1 MAKKRIL
8 SKAVEGIAS
17 LFKSKSK
24 DVAEGVAKVEN
35 VFAKNLV
42 DEFGVDEV
50 RESYRIIDTADAD
63 PQLSKLFYRENESKM
78 DELVNLLEARYM
90 GSERLHAHPLSFNR
104 RGPGAAERYSKL
116 NETGERLTDMPGG
129 PGDRV
134 LYGKHYGE
142 MSMTKNREGQRIYKN
157 EKPTIFDEGTKI
169 TDEGST
175 IQGEVVD
182 DMVNTSQGQMTRR
195 EYEVLKAQDENPL
208 LGGITA
214 GKKVKLLDEG
224 NAVQDSLYE
233 KTIADIPLINRMM
246 KETGKTETEIRE
258 AIAELANQGYES
270 GSPKLM
276 SAFDD
281 DSIRAFVSNKQAV
294 PGETES
300 FVDDMMEALGEGP
313 RKQMDDLITGMTNES
328 DEILQSMKKM
338 EAEAKAMTE
347 IARAE
352 QTQVGEAIEA
362 FNRMMDDGEDPAEA
376 LQFLQD
382 ALKKTRT
389 KQADGGRVEMAL
401 GGAAK
406 GIMQAIKLA
415 ARGVKPFGQKQT
427 YKQKVTT
434 KGVSQE
440 QFDEIFEKQLN
451 KVPDEVY
458 DEPTG
463 KGLHTSLL
471 EAEAILTGQKLGLM
485 TQTQRTK
492 IAKAMRD
499 KVAKQIYD
507 NPVAGLS
514 NDYLEYM
521 DDAVGR
527 MDDIFEI
534 ERLGGD
540 LTPKPIFDGKEM
552 IGAQV
557 DFTQLNRLGD
567 KVKDNVIPFKPREKK
582 LKGGLMG
589 LLRRINPRLEKE
601 MVETGPF
608 QTGHRSDIIGD
619 MQQIKNVSRNE
630 GVSLERLDSLYDM
643 VQESPRYNEAMR
655 GAMMKLVDYER
666 FRAILVD
673 DNVKLQKMIKQ
684 DPEGS
689 ERFIRMLF
697 REGGSKPQFN
707 LGGSVGFKD
716 GGAAYIN
723 KATLE
728 SIRDMPIRSRGS
740 RMPYVQKMQ
749 SDMEKYMRMGK
760 KEGGVISEAE
770 LADPRYN
777 SATGEYEIGGGVKL
791 GKLELDML
799 ARGVEGYDPTM
810 KYEGKLDLG
819 NDFMLQGGYY
829 DDAIMQPGMMS
840 PEDEIRL
847 SLTKSFANGGTVP
860 PQKGPMSQGMGT
872 LYRSK

>member
-1 MAKKRIL
+1 MAKKKIL
-8 SKAVEGIAS
+8 SKAVKGIAS
-17 LFKSKSK
+17 LFKGK
-24 DVAEGVAKVEN
+24 DVPAEGVAKVEN

-50 RESYRIIDTADAD
+50 REAYRIIDTADAD

-134 LYGKHYGE
+134 LYFKNYGE
-142 MSMTKNREGQRIYKN
+142 MSKTTNREGQRIYKN
-157 EKPTIFDEGTKI
+157 EKPTILDEGKKI
-169 TDEGST
+169 TDEGT
-175 IQGEVVD
+175 LIEG
-182 DMVNTSQGQMTRR
+182 
-195 EYEVLKAQDENPL
+195 KA
-208 LGGITA
+208 I
-214 GKKVKLLDEG
+214 
-224 NAVQDSLYE
+224 QDSLYD
-233 KTIADIPLINRMM
+233 KTITDIPLINRMM

-294 PGETES
+294 PGDKED
-300 FVDDMMEALGEGP
+300 FVTDMMEALGEGP

-338 EAEAKAMTE
+338 EAEAKAMSE
-347 IARAE
+347 IAMAE
-352 QTQVGEAIEA
+352 QTQLGGALDS
-362 FNRMMDDGEDPAEA
+362 FNRMIDAGDDPAEA

-382 ALKKTRT
+382 AIKKART

-406 GIMQAIKLA
+406 GIMEAIKLA

-451 KVPDEVY
+451 RVPDEVY

-471 EAEAILTGQKLGLM
+471 QAEAILTGQKLGLM

-567 KVKDNVIPFKPREKK
+567 KVKDNVIPFKPRDKK
-582 LKGGLMG
+582 SKGGLMS
-589 LLRRINPRLEKE
+589 LLKTLGMRAPDKIADKK
-601 MVETGPF
+601 
-608 QTGHRSDIIGD
+608 
-619 MQQIKNVSRNE
+619 QIENVIRDPKTD
-630 GVSLERLDSLYDM
+630 LERILKDNPSTGTKATPKDQPTIDEIRDM
-643 VQESPRYNEAMR
+643 IQNDPRYD
-655 GAMMKLVDYER
+655 KLTAAQMDEVVKRETV
-666 FRAILVD
+666 RADFAYNMGIKPEEVD
-673 DNVKLQKMIKQ
+673 DQIVDMLMM
-684 DPEGS
+684 EGYAS
-689 ERFIRMLF
+689 RF
-697 REGGSKPQFN
+697 
-707 LGGSVGFKD
+707 GFKD

>member
-1 MAKKRIL
+1 MAKKKIL

-17 LFKSKSK
+17 LFKGKGK

-50 RESYRIIDTADAD
+50 REAYRIIDTADAD

-78 DELVNLLEARYM
+78 DELVNLLESRYM

-134 LYGKHYGE
+134 LYSKHYGE
-142 MSMTKNREGQRIYKN
+142 MSMTKNREGQRVYKN
-157 EKPTIFDEGTKI
+157 EKPTILDEGTKI
-169 TDEGST
+169 TDEGT
-175 IQGEVVD
+175 LIEG
-182 DMVNTSQGQMTRR
+182 
-195 EYEVLKAQDENPL
+195 KA
-208 LGGITA
+208 I
-214 GKKVKLLDEG
+214 
-224 NAVQDSLYE
+224 QDSLYD

-294 PGETES
+294 PGDKED
-300 FVDDMMEALGEGP
+300 FVTDMMEALGEGP

-347 IARAE
+347 IAMAE

-362 FNRMMDDGEDPAEA
+362 FNRMMDAGDDPAEA

-427 YKQKVTT
+427 YKQKVTK
-434 KGVSQE
+434 KGVTDD
-440 QFDEIFEKQLN
+440 QFKTIFNDQLRR
-451 KVPDEVY
+451 VPDEVY

-471 EAEAILTGQKLGLM
+471 QAEAILTGQKLGLM

-567 KVKDNVIPFKPREKK
+567 KVKDNVIPFKPRDKK
-582 LKGGLMG
+582 SKGGLMS
-589 LLRRINPRLEKE
+589 LLKTLGMRAPDKIADKK
-601 MVETGPF
+601 
-608 QTGHRSDIIGD
+608 
-619 MQQIKNVSRNE
+619 QIENVIRDPKTD
-630 GVSLERLDSLYDM
+630 LERILKDNPSTGTKATPKDQPTIDEIRDM
-643 VQESPRYNEAMR
+643 IQNDPRYD
-655 GAMMKLVDYER
+655 KLTAAQMDEVVKRETV
-666 FRAILVD
+666 RADFAYNMGIKPEEVD
-673 DNVKLQKMIKQ
+673 DQIVDMLMM
-684 DPEGS
+684 EGYAS
-689 ERFIRMLF
+689 RF
-697 REGGSKPQFN
+697 
-707 LGGSVGFKD
+707 GFKD

-760 KEGGVISEAE
+760 Q
-770 LADPRYN
+770 
-777 SATGEYEIGGGVKL
+777 
-791 GKLELDML
+791 
-799 ARGVEGYDPTM
+799 
-810 KYEGKLDLG
+810 
-819 NDFMLQGGYY
+819 QGGL
-829 DDAIMQPGMMS
+829 IP
-840 PEDEIRL
+840 PER
-847 SLTKSFANGGTVP
+847 
-860 PQKGPMSQGMGT
+860 GPMSEGMGT